1 MKTLTETT
9 FSKYKGIVHK
19 QAWKWC
25 WETGFDI
32 EEMISEGYLLM
43 CMCYSDWDKTK
54 SSFSTW
60 LTDNLNFK
68 FQDMVYG
75 YRGRYKL
82 NTDIMGCVGRPLR
95 QKIPTDDDKDLM
107 NQIEEPCSY
116 NYYEQLMENIPSD
129 CKRLVRIV
137 LSQQITNTNSL
148 ALYLRSKGWKWNTI
162 RRRVQKVKTYYKENR
177 L

>member
-1 MKTLTETT
+1 MKTLTEIA
-9 FSKYKGIVHK
+9 FNKHKGIVHS

-43 CMCYSDWDKTK
+43 CLCYSNWNKTR
-54 SSFSTW
+54 STFSTW
-60 LTDNLNFK
+60 LTVNLNFK

-75 YRGRYKL
+75 YRGDYKL
-82 NTDIMGCVGRPLR
+82 SGDILGAVGKPLR
-95 QKIPTDDDKDLM
+95 QPKLPTKDWLSE
-107 NQIEEPCSY
+107 IEEPC
-116 NYYEQLMENIPSD
+116 NHYEQMMENIPAD

-148 ALYLRSKGWKWNTI
+148 VLYLRSKGWRWSTI
-162 RRRVQKVKTYYKENR
+162 RRRVKKIKTYYKESR